1 MIVRSH
7 TVVLPWDDIDTDQI
21 IPARFLMTTGR
32 EGLGCHAFAD
42 WRYAPDGTPRED
54 FPLNRFDPAQ
64 HRILVA
70 GRNFG
75 GGSSREHA
83 AWALRD
89 LGFDAVLSTQIADI
103 FRTNALENGLLALEL
118 PACAHRWLL
127 EHEGVEIEIDVDA
140 CELRLPDDARVA
152 LAIEPFA
159 RYRLPRG
166 ITSLDFLLRHEE
178 DIARFERARTS
189 PAAPW

>member
-1 MIVRSH
+1 VIVRSR

-21 IPARFLMTTGR
+21 IPARFLKTTR
-32 EGLGCHAFAD
+32 RDGLGQYAFAD
-42 WRYAPDGTPRED
+42 RRFASDGSPRED
-54 FPLNRFDPAQ
+54 FPLNRVDLAR

-89 LGFDAVLSTQIADI
+89 LGIEAVLSTQIADI
-103 FRTNALENGLLALEL
+103 FRTNALENGLLALEVR
-118 PACAHRWLL
+118 AATHRWLL
-127 EHEGVEIEIDVDA
+127 EHEGAEVEIDLA
-140 CELRLPDDARVA
+140 ARLLQVPGGAPVA

-159 RYRLPRG
+159 RYRLLSG
-166 ITSLDFLLRHEE
+166 ITSLEFLQRYEA
-178 DIARFERARTS
+178 DIARFERGRTG
-189 PAAPW
+189 

>member
-1 MIVRSH
+1 MIVRSR

-21 IPARFLMTTGR
+21 IPARFLKTLGR
-32 EGLGCHAFAD
+32 EGLGRHAFAD
-42 WRYAPDGTPRED
+42 WRYAPDGSPRAD
-54 FPLNRFDPAQ
+54 FPLNRVDPMQ
-64 HRILVA
+64 HRVLVA

-89 LGFDAVLSTQIADI
+89 LGLAAVLSTQIGDI

-127 EHEGVEIEIDVDA
+127 EHGGAQVEIDVA
-140 CELRLPDDARVA
+140 TCLLRIPGGTPVA
-152 LAIEPFA
+152 LDIEPFA
-159 RYRLPRG
+159 RYRLLNG
-166 ITSLDFLLRHEE
+166 LSSLEFLRSHE
-178 DIARFERARTS
+178 DAIARYERRGGA
-189 PAAPW
+189 